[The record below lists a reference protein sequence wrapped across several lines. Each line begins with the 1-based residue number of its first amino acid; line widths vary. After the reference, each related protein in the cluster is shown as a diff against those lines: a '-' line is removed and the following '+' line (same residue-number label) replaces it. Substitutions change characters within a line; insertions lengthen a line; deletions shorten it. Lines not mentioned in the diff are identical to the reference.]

1 MAEARVAETA
11 ADDHRFMARAL
22 QLAERGL
29 FSTDPNPRVG
39 CVLVRAGE
47 VVGEGWHQRA
57 GEPHAEIHALQAAGD
72 RARGATAYI
81 TLEPCCH
88 HGRTPPCSEA
98 LIAAGVSRVVAAM
111 EDPNPQVAG
120 QGLARLQ
127 QQGIEVRR
135 GVLQA
140 QAEVLNPGFIQR
152 MRYARPYVRGKMAM
166 SLDGRTAMASGES
179 QWITGE
185 AARRD
190 VHRLRARS
198 AAILTGIG
206 TVLADDPALTAR
218 LEGDISQPLR
228 VVLDSR
234 LQLPL
239 RARLLSQP
247 GRSLIL
253 TVSDD
258 THKADALREAG
269 AEVEVLAA
277 RDGRVDLTAVLACL
291 ARREVNELMVEAGAT
306 LCGALMQEGLFD
318 ELVIYMAPLVLGDE
332 ARGLLSLPGLA
343 SMADRIELQI
353 DDMRAVGRD
362 WRIQARP
369 VRKPTA

>member
-1 MAEARVAETA
+1 MAEVRVAETA
-11 ADDHRFMARAL
+11 ADDHRFMARAM

-47 VVGEGWHQRA
+47 VVGEGWHHRA

-72 RARGATAYI
+72 RARGATAYV

-98 LIAAGVSRVVAAM
+98 LISAGVSRVVAAM
-111 EDPNPQVAG
+111 EDPNPRMAG

-127 QQGIEVRR
+127 QKGIEVRR

-152 MRYARPYVRGKMAM
+152 MRHARPYVRGKMAM

-198 AAILTGIG
+198 SAILTGIG

-239 RARLLSQP
+239 SARLLSQP

-258 THKADALREAG
+258 MQRADALREAG
-269 AEVEVLAA
+269 AEVEVLTA
-277 RDGRVDLTAVLACL
+277 RDGRVDLAAVLACL

-306 LCGALMQEGLFD
+306 LCGALLQEGLFD
-318 ELVIYMAPLVLGDE
+318 ELVIYMAPLVLGDA
-332 ARGLLSLPGLA
+332 ARGLLALPGLA
-343 SMADRIELQI
+343 SMADRIELEI

-369 VRKPTA
+369 LQKTTA